1 MINETY
7 VEFIE
12 QQFNIEQNRPFKAIT
27 SIAVEK
33 LISKKECVCECHWKC
48 IQLKGNLIL
57 NIPNNVEQQS
67 PPSLFYNEKRNNNEM
82 PGKNSIQVLHMHIL
96 IIPGWKKGFTSYE
109 WMKLNVCV
117 RM

>member
-33 LISKKECVCECHWKC
+33 LISKKECVCVSAIES
-48 IQLKGNLIL
+48 
-57 NIPNNVEQQS
+57 V
-67 PPSLFYNEKRNNNEM
+67 F
-82 PGKNSIQVLHMHIL
+82 NSKEI
-96 IIPGWKKGFTSYE
+96 
-109 WMKLNVCV
+109 
-117 RM
+117 